1 MVDDKE
7 AELNIVMLGNSE
19 LNTDSVL
26 ELISDSKVES
36 DGFVLVLRGIPFE
49 PDKSC
54 VLDATDSGSVLDIWD
69 PEAGNVVSKAVLV
82 LVLPDATLLMGG
94 IPVSDSPADESD
106 SIVGGDPDDNVLEGK
121 LPEDAF
127 SSNLV

>member
-7 AELNIVMLGNSE
+7 VELNIVMLGNSE

-36 DGFVLVLRGIPFE
+36 DGFVLVLRGIPLE
-49 PDKSC
+49 PDKPC
-54 VLDATDSGSVLDIWD
+54 VLDTTDSGSVLDIWD
-69 PEAGNVVSKAVLV
+69 PEAENVVSKAILV

-94 IPVSDSPADESD
+94 IPVPDSPADESD
-106 SIVGGDPDDNVLEGK
+106 SIVEGDPDDNVLEGK
-121 LPEDAF
+121 LPEDSF